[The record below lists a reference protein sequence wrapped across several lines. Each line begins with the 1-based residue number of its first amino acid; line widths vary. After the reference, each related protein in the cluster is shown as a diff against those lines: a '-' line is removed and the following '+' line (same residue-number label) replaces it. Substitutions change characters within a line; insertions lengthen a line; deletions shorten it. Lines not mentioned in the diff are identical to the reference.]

1 MREGSGGTASGCT
14 GQEPAPRSHPRGAVG
29 RGHRRAGV
37 GRGRVPVVALPVPP
51 CFSGVG
57 SVNRLLLS
65 LAPVH

>member
-1 MREGSGGTASGCT
+1 MREGSGGTALGCT
-14 GQEPAPRSHPRGAVG
+14 GQELAPRSHPRGAVG

-37 GRGRVPVVALPVPP
+37 GRGRVPVMALLVLP
-51 CFSGVG
+51 CFSSIG

>member
-14 GQEPAPRSHPRGAVG
+14 GQELAPRSRPRGAVG
-29 RGHRRAGV
+29 RGHRRAGM
-37 GRGRVPVVALPVPP
+37 GRGRVLVVALPVLP

-57 SVNRLLLS
+57 SLSRLLLS